1 MSNTLLIILIIAGIA
16 NFLVILHGI
25 KNYKRNQ
32 QETNRIISEA
42 YNKTYG
48 KEDGHS

>member
-1 MSNTLLIILIIAGIA
+1 MSNTLLIILIIAGVAI
-16 NFLVILHGI
+16 FLICL
-25 KNYKRNQ
+25 NELRSYKRNQ
-32 QETNRIISEA
+32 KETNIIISEA